1 MAESFLEEQI
11 KRIREM
17 SVQMSRVRALA
28 DVHEFGHSGYNRSSA
43 EEPKTHT
50 REHSRRHTSRRRGR

>member
-28 DVHEFGHSGYNRSSA
+28 DVHEFGHSG
-43 EEPKTHT
+43 
-50 REHSRRHTSRRRGR
+50 

>member
-17 SVQMSRVRALA
+17 TEQMSRVRPLY
-28 DVHEFGHSGYNRSSA
+28 DVEHLGIHSSEWNESQRDRHTPVRKATRRSS
-43 EEPKTHT
+43 
-50 REHSRRHTSRRRGR
+50 SRRR